1 MRFQNR
7 AKILLTDRLKTIKVL
22 IVFCSCPENLH
33 EAKLRSNG
41 IVLRSHSNDSMAWF
55 LLFTNR

>member
-7 AKILLTDRLKTIKVL
+7 AKILLTGWIKTIKVL
-22 IVFCSCPENLH
+22 TVFCSCPENLH

-41 IVLRSHSNDSMAWF
+41 IVLRHHSNESMAWL
-55 LLFTNR
+55 LLFTNM